1 MVGGTI
7 TILDVFQGLTIF
19 LKTDLTFS
27 VVRVFLIVLGCSLVY
42 LGYKGKLEPILMIPM
57 GLGMAFVNAG
67 ILPMPGGTIGNL
79 FTNPLAEEP
88 ADIIN
93 ALQIY
98 FLQPFY
104 TLTFANGLI
113 ACLIFLGIG
122 ALTDLDFFI
131 AKPML
136 SIALAIPAELGTMLT
151 LPLAIA
157 LGFNFKEAAAIAI
170 IGGADGPM
178 VLFSSIMLAK
188 HLFVVITLVAYLYL
202 SIIYA
207 IYPYMAKLL
216 IPKNMR
222 AIPMQPSEIPRVSSR
237 EKFAFAIVA
246 GTILCL
252 LFPVA
257 APLFACFFFG
267 VAIKEANIPRYREF
281 TDILLSGSTMFLGFV
296 LGALLSVDIVLDPRV
311 FLIIILG
318 LLALLF
324 SGVGGII
331 GGLVAY
337 KLSGG
342 KINPLLGIA
351 GVSCVPTTAKIA
363 QKCAKEVNPE
373 AMILPHAMGP
383 CVAGV
388 ITTAILAAF
397 YITIVPLL

>member
-1 MVGGTI
+1 MNETVSI
-7 TILDVFQGLTIF
+7 WDIFQGLTAFFKVSPEIAITRIF
-19 LKTDLTFS
+19 LIF
-27 VVRVFLIVLGCSLVY
+27 LGCLLVY

-57 GLGMAFVNAG
+57 GLGMTFVNAG
-67 ILPMPGGTIGNL
+67 ILIMPGGKIGNL
-79 FTNPLAEEP
+79 FTNPLVEQP
-88 ADIIN
+88 SDVVD

-98 FLQPFY
+98 FLQPVY
-104 TLTFANGLI
+104 TLTFTNGLI

-131 AKPML
+131 ARPML
-136 SIALAIPAELGTMLT
+136 SILLAIPAELGTL
-151 LPLAIA
+151 LVFPIAVA
-157 LGFNFKEAAAIAI
+157 LGFDFKEAASIAI

-178 VLFSSIMLAK
+178 VLFTSIMLAK

-207 IYPYMAKLL
+207 IYPYMAKIL
-216 IPKNMR
+216 IPKDMR
-222 AIPMQPSEIPRVSSR
+222 AIPMKSSEIPRVSPR
-237 EKFAFAIVA
+237 EKFAFAVVV

-281 TDILLSGSTMFLGFV
+281 ADILLSGSTMFLGFV
-296 LGALLSVDIVLDPRV
+296 LGVLLSAEIVLDPRV

-318 LLALLF
+318 LLALIF
-324 SGVGGII
+324 SGLGGIL
-331 GGLVAY
+331 GGVIAC
-337 KLSGG
+337 KLSKGRV
-342 KINPLLGIA
+342 NPLLGLA

-373 AMILPHAMGP
+373 AMILPYAMGP

-388 ITTAILAAF
+388 ITTAILCAF
-397 YITIVPLL
+397 YITVTSILM